1 MISNYLESV
10 ISKMMTRKDYI
21 TAADILN
28 QAYPENPDL
37 ILEMAGD
44 FSDYFAKDNP
54 RFSCDTPDSG
64 GPVSEMSDLRRF
76 EKPPEMWCKSQK

>member
-54 RFSCDTPDSG
+54 RFSRP
-64 GPVSEMSDLRRF
+64 RF
-76 EKPPEMWCKSQK
+76 FEAVKKGW